1 MARVACSRRAPT
13 ARLGADRCTMMRLFG
28 NVLAIAGCLVGVL
41 AAYLWC
47 KAANTP
53 ATYNM
58 DSIIADLQA
67 IGETN
72 KRAALVTESP

>member
-1 MARVACSRRAPT
+1 
-13 ARLGADRCTMMRLFG
+13 MMRLFG
-28 NVLAIAGCLVGVL
+28 NVLAIAGCLVGIL
-41 AAYLWC
+41 AAYLWW

-58 DSIIADLQA
+58 DSTIADLQA